1 MRKHHPLDRF
11 AGSWALVTGSAR
23 EQGLGFAFARQI
35 ASRKINLVLLDILE
49 AELQSRAA
57 ELRSQYGVDVRPIAA
72 DLGDLSVYPT
82 IVDVLSD
89 VSVDV
94 LICDHMFTPGD
105 TPKILDMPLDV
116 HNAMIDI
123 NARAY
128 VNLIHR
134 FGNLMTK
141 RGRGAIVIVASGSG
155 LVPAPYTGP
164 YAANKAFQIV
174 FGEALWYETRDIG
187 LDVLV
192 MSAGLMDTQGDA
204 LSKYPR
210 WQLADPADAA
220 AETLNAIGRKHL
232 VMPGRPNR
240 LVTLVNT
247 RLMSRRRAVMT
258 MGRFMERG
266 LDKTTS

>member
-1 MRKHHPLDRF
+1 MSKRHPLDRF

-23 EQGLGFAFARQI
+23 AQGLGFAFARQI

-49 AELQSRAA
+49 EELQSRAA

-82 IVDVLSD
+82 IMNALSD

-116 HNAMIDI
+116 HNAMINI

-141 RGRGAIVIVASGSG
+141 RGRGAIVIVSSGSG

-164 YAANKAFQIV
+164 YASNKAFQIV
-174 FGEALWYETRDIG
+174 FGEALWYETRG
-187 LDVLV
+187 TGVDVLV

-220 AETLNAIGRKHL
+220 AETLNAIGTKHL
-232 VMPGRPNR
+232 VMPGFPNR

-266 LDKTTS
+266 LGPTDG

>member
-1 MRKHHPLDRF
+1 VSKPHPLDGF

-35 ASRKINLVLLDILE
+35 AARNINLVLLDILDE
-49 AELQSRAA
+49 ELQSRAA
-57 ELRSQYGVDVRPIAA
+57 ELRSQYGVEVRPIAA
-72 DLGDLSVYPT
+72 DLGDLSVYPA
-82 IVDVLSD
+82 IMDALGD

-94 LICDHMFTPGD
+94 LICDHMFSPKD
-105 TPKILDMPLDV
+105 TPKILDMPLNV
-116 HNAMIDI
+116 HNQMIDI

-128 VNLIHR
+128 VNLVHR
-134 FGNLMTK
+134 FGNPMLK
-141 RGRGAIVIVASGSG
+141 RGRGAIVIVSSGGG
-155 LVPAPYTGP
+155 LIPAPYTGP
-164 YAANKAFQIV
+164 YAANKAFQTV
-174 FGEALWYETRDIG
+174 FGEALWYETRDTGI
-187 LDVLV
+187 DVLV

-240 LVTLVNT
+240 LVTLINT

-266 LDKTTS
+266 LGKTSG